1 LRTNPVKLLIKEEF
15 KSLDSENPAVI
26 WSLLIFIGAVIGLIG
41 LMLGLSSILGQ
52 RHNDR
57 MKGEPYEGG
66 MIPTGSARLKFS
78 VDFYL
83 IAMFFVIFDLE
94 AVFLIAWAISLRE
107 AGWFGFIGVAVF
119 VFLLLV
125 VLLYEW
131 RIGALD
137 IAPDGKK
144 ILKAMKKIREKHEV
158 AD

>member
-1 LRTNPVKLLIKEEF
+1 
-15 KSLDSENPAVI
+15 LDSENPAVI
-26 WSLLIFIGAVIGLIG
+26 WSLLIYIAAVIGLIG
-41 LMLGLSSILGQ
+41 IMLGLSYILGQ

-57 MKGEPYEGG
+57 AKGEPYEGG

-78 VDFYL
+78 ADFYL

-94 AVFLIAWAISLRE
+94 AVFLIAWAISVRE
-107 AGWFGFIGVAVF
+107 AGWFGFIGVSIF

-125 VLLYEW
+125 VLIYEW

-144 ILKAMKKIREKHEV
+144 ILKAMNKMRNRHEV
-158 AD
+158 ADKQNV